1 MEASARG
8 RGRHG
13 PEPVERDARGIIDP
27 RTGLTR
33 FRLDRYAPSEEVAR
47 FVDRYW
53 VASWNL
59 ADGASHTQRVLAHP
73 VVNVVFTAGAR
84 AVHGPTTEV
93 TSRVLE
99 GEGWALG
106 VMFRP
111 AGFRPFLGGPVS
123 GIVDA
128 VLPVGE
134 VFAGEEFPDDLA
146 PLRAAVDRVLAARLP
161 EGRHPAEDT
170 RDLVER
176 MAADPTVVG
185 VAALA
190 RREGVGVRLLQR
202 RFADHVGLGPK
213 TVIRRYRLYE
223 AAEQAARGPA
233 PDWAGLA
240 ADLGFSDQAHLTREF
255 TSVIG
260 VPPARYAA
268 LGRWPAGG

>member
-1 MEASARG
+1 MR
-8 RGRHG
+8 

-27 RTGLTR
+27 EAGLTR
-33 FRLDRYAPSEEVAR
+33 FRIDRYAPSASVAR

-53 VASWNL
+53 VAAWNL
-59 ADGASHTQRVLAHP
+59 TGREPYTQRVLAHP
-73 VVNVVFTAGAR
+73 VVNVVFTAGTAT
-84 AVHGPTTEV
+84 VHGPATEV
-93 TSRVLE
+93 TPRRLE

-111 AGFRPFLGGPVS
+111 AGFRPFLGRPMV
-123 GIVDA
+123 GIADA
-128 VLPVGE
+128 ALPVAE
-134 VFAGEEFPDDLA
+134 VFDGEEFPGEPG
-146 PLRAAVDRVLAARLP
+146 PLMAAVDRILSERLP
-161 EGRHPAEDT
+161 GGRHPAEGT

-176 MAADPTVVG
+176 VAADPTVVG

-190 RREGVGVRLLQR
+190 EREGVGVRLLQR

-223 AAEQAARGPA
+223 AAERARRGA
-233 PDWAGLA
+233 VPDWGRLA
-240 ADLGFSDQAHLTREF
+240 AELGFSDQSHLTREF

-268 LGRWPAGG
+268 RGRSGGRAAG